1 MSTIQ
6 ILDLKTALLTM
17 FLKKKIHFNNM
28 KKPSIILEKRNRF
41 SQFPGNLKKLCY
53 EIEFYQL

>member
-17 FLKKKIHFNNM
+17 LLKKKIHFNNM